1 MTHRHSSRIVRPGGA
16 ALLALGTVLAGNV
29 LIVDALLIS
38 AGPGKNTLLT
48 IAKAVGVHAALLTMA
63 QLVLISRLP
72 WLDSRLGADR
82 LTRWHRR
89 LGTGLLGAVLLHGAL
104 AVFGYATLSEDSAFD
119 TFSALA
125 GVPASLM
132 GITSGAVIVT
142 VVLTSITH
150 LRRRLPYELWHGI
163 HLLLYLALVLGLL
176 HQAMETTT
184 FAASALAAV
193 YWWCAWASVGIL
205 LLFGRII
212 TPVWR
217 NLRHGFRVA
226 AVVPE
231 AGNAVSIYVHGRRL
245 DRFPARAGQF
255 AIWRF
260 PGFNPAWQAN
270 PFSLS
275 ARPDGHHLRLTVRA
289 AGATSARLASMPT
302 GTRVL
307 VEGPYGAFTG
317 LAKTRRDTL
326 LIAVGV
332 GITPVRAL
340 IEDLHGSVVV
350 VYRVRSELTAPLLGE
365 VRNLCRARRAP
376 LHVLAGPR
384 QSAPPLSGAYLAAL
398 VPDIHSRDVFI
409 CGPSAVTT
417 TLLRSLRELGI
428 PNTQLHAERF
438 SLG

>member
-1 MTHRHSSRIVRPGGA
+1 M
-16 ALLALGTVLAGNV
+16 

-72 WLDSRLGADR
+72 WLGSRLGADR

-89 LGTGLLGAVLLHGAL
+89 LGTGLLGAVLLHGCSGGVRLRHPERRLGFRHVLRACR
-104 AVFGYATLSEDSAFD
+104 
-119 TFSALA
+119 
-125 GVPASLM
+125 VPASLM

-212 TPVWR
+212 IPVWR

-231 AGNAVSIYVHGRRL
+231 AGNAVSIYVHGR
-245 DRFPARAGQF
+245 DSTAFP
-255 AIWRF
+255 
-260 PGFNPAWQAN
+260 P
-270 PFSLS
+270 
-275 ARPDGHHLRLTVRA
+275 
-289 AGATSARLASMPT
+289 
-302 GTRVL
+302 
-307 VEGPYGAFTG
+307 E
-317 LAKTRRDTL
+317 
-326 LIAVGV
+326 
-332 GITPVRAL
+332 PVN
-340 IEDLHGSVVV
+340 S
-350 VYRVRSELTAPLLGE
+350 P
-365 VRNLCRARRAP
+365 
-376 LHVLAGPR
+376 
-384 QSAPPLSGAYLAAL
+384 SGASLDSTR
-398 VPDIHSRDVFI
+398 P
-409 CGPSAVTT
+409 GKPTPSPCRPAQTVTT
-417 TLLRSLRELGI
+417 CG
-428 PNTQLHAERF
+428 
-438 SLG
+438 